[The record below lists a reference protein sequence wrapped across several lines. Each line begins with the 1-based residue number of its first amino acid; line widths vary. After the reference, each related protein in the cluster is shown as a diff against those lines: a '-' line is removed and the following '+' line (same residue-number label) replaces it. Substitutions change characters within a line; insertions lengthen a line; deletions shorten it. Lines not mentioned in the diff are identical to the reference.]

1 MPRYNL
7 LDPKSIDL
15 AIKNSVPCLNGRS
28 VSSVETSMQ
37 QFHNLG
43 TNSQFF
49 NFDKKGECEVSGK
62 DWSEVIAV
70 ESMIK
75 VGELLN
81 QLSSFSNFNSFAT
94 AFNNPQQF
102 SATMFEVDCCS
113 FFIRDYKFT
122 SFEFD
127 PEHLVKG
134 HTKRPEFKAV
144 FDGNI
149 EVFGECKSLA
159 SLNGL
164 RSSRVMKIKSPI
176 FQKILPIVP
185 DNRRIEVSFKML
197 PQNWNRNYADQI
209 FGAAGQ
215 LIKMD
220 YMTKHLELVLDQKHT
235 TWIKLCDRSH
245 QKYLTN
251 IVNVADVPPDQSP
264 KIILGELANIKG
276 DIKELIKDARSQ
288 LSDDSFSVIFI
299 YSLHKVFA
307 KQAIAEFFQ
316 DNKLKKLTG
325 IFSWTDILEFHK
337 NPYAELDLDTLKR

>member
-1 MPRYNL
+1 MPQYNL

-15 AIKNSVPCLNGRS
+15 AIKNSASCLNGYS
-28 VSSVETSMQ
+28 AASIEIAMK
-37 QFHNLG
+37 QFHVLG

-49 NFDKKGECEVSGK
+49 NFDEKGECEISGN

-81 QLSSFSNFNSFAT
+81 QLSVFSNFNSFAP

-102 SATMFEVDCCS
+102 SATMFEVNCCN
-113 FFIRDYKFT
+113 FFIRDYKFAN
-122 SFEFD
+122 FEFD
-127 PEHLVKG
+127 PDHLVNG

-149 EVFGECKSLA
+149 ELFGECKSLA

-164 RSSRVMKIKSPI
+164 RSSRVMKMKIPI
-176 FQKILPIVP
+176 FEKILPIVP
-185 DNRRIEVSFKML
+185 DNRRIEISFKML

-209 FGAAGQ
+209 FGAASQ

-220 YMTKHLELVLDQKHT
+220 YMDKHLELVMDQKHI

-245 QKYLTN
+245 PRYLTN
-251 IVNVADVPPDQSP
+251 IVNVGDVPPDQSP

-276 DIKELIKDARSQ
+276 DIKGLIKDARSQ
-288 LSDDSFSVIFI
+288 LSDDSFSIIFI
-299 YSLHKVFA
+299 YSLHKTFA
-307 KQAIAEFFQ
+307 SQAINEFFH
-316 DNKLKKLTG
+316 DNKPKKLTG

-337 NPYAELDLDTLKR
+337 NPYASLDLDTLKR